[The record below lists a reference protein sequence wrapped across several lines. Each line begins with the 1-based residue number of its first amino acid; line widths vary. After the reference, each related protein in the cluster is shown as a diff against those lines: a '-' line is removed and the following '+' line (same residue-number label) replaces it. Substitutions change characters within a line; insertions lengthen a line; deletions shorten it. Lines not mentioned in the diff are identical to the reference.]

1 MIHGFRITILTGI
14 FPNLGACFSR
24 IELVFS
30 TFSCCWR
37 SRGTVSRVRIQQA
50 RNGRFHCMIFDIVQG
65 SAFLAWK
72 VGRNSR
78 LNFFRGIRIVWTF
91 RYFFLLN
98 GETATKQG
106 HFTKET
112 GFVARLRSAVT
123 SVKGTGRLLYIVCCW
138 FPISVYRYHVLLF
151 AVTIHWTATEHPRWE
166 EQQTHQIEMASGDH
180 SGSIT
185 YSFKCGLRGLH
196 VYKEVWSPI
205 VGEQLKCCYERNNCY
220 DRYAITVTKCLRCR
234 LGNSTVG
241 HLPREISRATRS
253 GRSGLFVLKSS
264 TRTTEDLP

>member
-1 MIHGFRITILTGI
+1 MLSW
-14 FPNLGACFSR
+14 LGKYA
-24 IELVFS
+24 E
-30 TFSCCWR
+30 
-37 SRGTVSRVRIQQA
+37 QQA
-50 RNGRFHCMIFDIVQG
+50 EFLQRHQNCSDVPLLFSFERWNRNETRTFYQ
-65 SAFLAWK
+65 
-72 VGRNSR
+72 RN
-78 LNFFRGIRIVWTF
+78 LNQI
-91 RYFFLLN
+91 
-98 GETATKQG
+98 
-106 HFTKET
+106 
-112 GFVARLRSAVT
+112 VARLRSAVT
-123 SVKGTGRLLYIVCCW
+123 PVKGTGRLLYIVCCW